1 MQISPEKNKTDYP
14 EIVDSRGSIKTGI
27 KSENMLNQPDL
38 WANFIADY
46 NEEDAKSS
54 KKPCNP

>member
-27 KSENMLNQPDL
+27 KSENLLNQPDL
-38 WANFIADY
+38 LL
-46 NEEDAKSS
+46 
-54 KKPCNP
+54 